1 MKWNRKYLLSIDDLS
16 IEDIHEIFE
25 TAKSMKEILKRPIK
39 KVPTLRGK
47 NVCLLFYEPSTR
59 TRMSFENA
67 CKILSVD
74 TISFSRESSS
84 LKKGE
89 TFLDTL
95 LNIEKMGV
103 DLFVIRHSSSGVL
116 HFLKNFINAK
126 IINGGDG
133 TNEHPTQALLDAF
146 TILENKKKIENLKIV
161 IVGDILH
168 SRVAR
173 SNIKLLKKL
182 NANITLC
189 GPPTLLPEE
198 FKNLCVEIEYDL
210 KKAVK
215 DADVI
220 YVLRLQLER
229 QTSNFFPSIREYN
242 ELFGIKKEILK
253 YAKKDV
259 IIMHPGPMNRGVEID
274 SDVADSEYS
283 LILEQVENGLAIRMS
298 ILYYMLA

>member
-1 MKWNRKYLLSIDDLS
+1 MMWNRKYLLSIDDLS
-16 IEDIHEIFE
+16 IDDIYEIFE
-25 TAKSMKEILKRPIK
+25 TSKSMKEIIKRPIK

-67 CKILSVD
+67 CKMLSID

-103 DLFVIRHSSSGVL
+103 DLFVIRHSSSGIL
-116 HFLKNFINAK
+116 HFLKNFLNSK

-146 TILENKKKIENLKIV
+146 TIIEKKGKIEGLKIV

-173 SNIKLLKKL
+173 SNIKLFKKL
-182 NANITLC
+182 NADVHLC
-189 GPPTLLPEE
+189 GPSTLLPKE
-198 FKNLCVEIEYDL
+198 FENFDVKIHYDL
-210 KKAVK
+210 KSAILE
-215 DADVI
+215 ADVI
-220 YVLRLQLER
+220 YVLRLQIER
-229 QTSNFFPSIREYN
+229 QFSNFFPSLREYN
-242 ELFGIKKEILK
+242 ELFGIKREILK
-253 YAKKDV
+253 YAKNDV
-259 IIMHPGPMNRGVEID
+259 IIMHPGPINRGVEID
-274 SDVADSEYS
+274 SDVADSNS
-283 LILEQVENGLAIRMS
+283 SVILEQVENGVAIRMS
-298 ILYYMLA
+298 ILYHMLV

>member
-1 MKWNRKYLLSIDDLS
+1 MRWDRKFLLSIDDLS
-16 IEDIHEIFE
+16 VDDIYEIFE
-25 TAKSMKEILKRPIK
+25 TARSMKEIIKRPIK

-67 CKILSVD
+67 CKMLSID
-74 TISFSRESSS
+74 TISFSKESSS

-103 DLFVIRHSSSGVL
+103 DLFVIRHSSSGIL
-116 HFLKNFINAK
+116 HFLKQFLKSK

-133 TNEHPTQALLDAF
+133 TNEHPTQALLDGF
-146 TILENKKKIENLKIV
+146 TIIENKKKIENLKIV

-173 SNIKLLKKL
+173 SNIKLFKKL
-182 NANITLC
+182 KADVHLC
-189 GPPTLLPEE
+189 GPKTLLPDE
-198 FKNLCVEIEYDL
+198 FKNFNIKIHNNL
-210 KKAVK
+210 KEAVL

-229 QTSNFFPSIREYN
+229 QFSNFFPSIREYN
-242 ELFGIKKEILK
+242 ELFGIKKDILK

-274 SDVADSEYS
+274 SDIADSNYS
-283 LILEQVENGLAIRMS
+283 LILEQVENGVAIRMS
-298 ILYYMLA
+298 ILYCMLA

>member
-1 MKWNRKYLLSIDDLS
+1 MKWDRKTLLSIDDLS
-16 IEDIHEIFE
+16 VEDVLEIFE
-25 TAKSMKEILKRPIK
+25 TSRSMKEIMKRPIK

-74 TISFSRESSS
+74 TMNFSKESSS

-103 DLFVIRHSSSGVL
+103 DLFIIRHSSSGIM
-116 HFLKNFINAK
+116 HFLKTFISAK

-146 TILENKKKIENLKIV
+146 TIIEKKKQIENLKVV

-182 NANITLC
+182 GANVHLC
-189 GPPTLLPEE
+189 APPTLLPKE
-198 FKNLCVEIEYDL
+198 FEKLDVKIHYNLKSAIES
-210 KKAVK
+210 
-215 DADVI
+215 ADVI

-229 QTSNFFPSIREYN
+229 QSSNFFPSIREYN
-242 ELFGIKKEILK
+242 ELFGIKKEVLK
-253 YAKKDV
+253 YAKEDFL
-259 IIMHPGPMNRGVEID
+259 IMHPGPMNRGVEID
-274 SDVADSEYS
+274 SDVADSS
-283 LILEQVENGLAIRMS
+283 NSIILEQVENGVAIRMS

>member
-1 MKWNRKYLLSIDDLS
+1 MKWDRKYLLSIDDLS
-16 IEDIHEIFE
+16 VEDIYEIFQ
-25 TAKSMKEILKRPIK
+25 TAKSMKEIIKRPIK

-67 CKILSVD
+67 CKFLSID
-74 TISFSRESSS
+74 TISFSRETSS

-103 DLFVIRHSSSGVL
+103 DLFVIRHSSSGIL
-116 HFLKNFINAK
+116 HYIRKFINSK
-126 IINGGDG
+126 IVNGGDG
-133 TNEHPTQALLDAF
+133 TNEHPTQALLDGF
-146 TILENKKKIENLKIV
+146 TILENKNRIESLKIT

-173 SNIKLLKKL
+173 SNIRLFKKL
-182 NANITLC
+182 GAYIVLC
-189 GPPTLLPEE
+189 GPPTLLPKE
-198 FKNLCVEIEYDL
+198 FENMGVEISYNL
-210 KKAVK
+210 KEAI
-215 DADVI
+215 DNADVI

-229 QTSNFFPSIREYN
+229 QSSNFFPTVREYN
-242 ELFGIKKEILK
+242 ELFGIKKDILK

-274 SDVADSEYS
+274 SDVADSNYS
-283 LILEQVENGLAIRMS
+283 LILNQVENGVAIRMS
-298 ILYYMLA
+298 ILYYMLV

>member
-1 MKWNRKYLLSIDDLS
+1 MKWNRKYLLSVDELS
-16 IEDIHEIFE
+16 VEDVFEIFE
-25 TAKSMKEILKRPIK
+25 TARSMKEIMKRPIK

-59 TRMSFENA
+59 TRISFENA

-74 TISFSRESSS
+74 TISFSKESSS

-103 DLFVIRHSSSGVL
+103 DLFVIRHSSSGIM
-116 HFLKNFINAK
+116 HFLKKFISAK

-146 TILENKKKIENLKIV
+146 TIIEKKGKIEDLKVV

-182 NANITLC
+182 GADVHIC
-189 GPPTLLPEE
+189 GPTTLVPKE
-198 FKNLCVEIEYDL
+198 FEKLDVKIHYNLKSAIES
-210 KKAVK
+210 
-215 DADVI
+215 ADII

-229 QTSNFFPSIREYN
+229 QNSNFFPSIREYN
-242 ELFGIKKEILK
+242 ELFGIKKEVLK
-253 YAKKDV
+253 YAKEDV
-259 IIMHPGPMNRGVEID
+259 LIMHPGPMNRGVEID
-274 SDVADSEYS
+274 SDVADASNS
-283 LILEQVENGLAIRMS
+283 LILEQVENGVAIRMS